1 MTEQEIRIQLE
12 EMKARSL
19 SGELSAFDHR
29 FIEQNFERIT
39 FHTFTKRSCS
49 RCYHDAFIEMYT
61 TLKKYGLRDMANFR
75 LCNGVV
81 LQSAQFS
88 EVITNTNITDE
99 IALLWLKN
107 NPTRINLFS
116 VYPENWESMIAADK
130 LSEEKSKKVRK
141 QKQAKQ

>member
-19 SGELSAFDHR
+19 SGELSASDQK

-39 FHTFTKRSCS
+39 FRAFTKRGCS
-49 RCYHDAFIEMYT
+49 RCYHDAFVEMYT
-61 TLKKYGLRDMANFR
+61 TFKKYGLRDMANFR

-81 LQSAQFS
+81 LQSAQFL
-88 EVITNTNITDE
+88 EVVTNTNITDE
-99 IALLWLKN
+99 IALLWLKD

-116 VYPENWESMIAADK
+116 VYPDDWESMIADDK
-130 LSEEKSKKVRK
+130 PSKEKPKKANK